1 MLERLFGLRGHGTTA
16 RTEVLAGLTTF
27 MTMAYIVVVNPVILG
42 AAGMPVAA
50 VAVATCLASGF
61 GSILMGLLSNYP
73 LALAPGMGLN
83 AYFTYTVV
91 KGMGVPWQTALG
103 CVFLSGV
110 AFLVLTVVGV
120 RQLIVS
126 AVPRSL
132 FAAVAG
138 GVGLFIAFIGL
149 ADAGIIIARSGT
161 MVGLGSLTAP
171 TPALAMLGLVVIA
184 ALQAWGVRGAM
195 LVGIL
200 VTAAIA
206 WAAGLAHFAPG
217 AYNLSDLSAA
227 AFKLDLRQA
236 LNLRGS
242 LGLSLIEIVFVFLF
256 VDMFDNIGTLVAV
269 TKKAGLIAPD
279 GSIPRLNRILLADS
293 TAMLVGAAAGT
304 SPVTSYIESAA
315 GVAVGGRTGLTS
327 VVVGILFLCTLFFA
341 PLVQAIPTAATA
353 PALVLVGALMMGALA
368 EVDWAD
374 PTVAIPAFLT
384 VIMIPL
390 TYSIA
395 NGLAF
400 GITSH
405 AILKLVRGQ
414 ARAARL
420 AGLSA
425 GGPVHRALHLPGVTQ
440 GSYRCSD
447 GKFPGEGVLPAVRGG
462 SHAGTRRSHGRRPA
476 AEPAAAARHHRHR
489 CWR

>member
-1 MLERLFGLRGHGTTA
+1 MLERLFDLRGHGTTV

-27 MTMAYIVVVNPVILG
+27 LTMAYIVVVNPAILG

-91 KGMGVPWQTALG
+91 KGMGLPWQTALG
-103 CVFLSGV
+103 CVFVSGV
-110 AFLVLTVVGV
+110 AFLLLTVAGV
-120 RQLIVS
+120 RQLIIS

-132 FAAVAG
+132 FAGVAG

-149 ADAGIIIARSGT
+149 VDAGVVVPKSGT
-161 MVGLGSLTAP
+161 IVGLGNMTAA
-171 TPALAMLGLVVIA
+171 TPALAMFGLLVIA
-184 ALQAWGVRGAM
+184 ALQSQGVKGAI
-195 LVGIL
+195 LLGIL

-206 WAAGLAHFAPG
+206 WLLGLSHFSPG
-217 AYNLSDLSAA
+217 AYSIGDLGAA
-227 AFKLDLRQA
+227 AFKLDIRQA
-236 LNLRGS
+236 LNLKGG
-242 LGLSLIEIVFVFLF
+242 LGLSLLEIVFVFLF

-269 TKKAGLIAPD
+269 TKRAGLIATD
-279 GSIPRLNRILLADS
+279 GSIPRLNRILLSDS
-293 TAMLVGAAAGT
+293 AAMLVGAVAGT

-327 VVVGILFLCTLFFA
+327 VVVGILFFGTLFFA

-353 PALVLVGALMMGALA
+353 PALILVGALMMGALA
-368 EVDWAD
+368 EVDWTD
-374 PTVAIPAFLT
+374 PGVAIPTFLT
-384 VIMIPL
+384 LVMIPL

-414 ARAARL
+414 ARPSDWLVYVLAALCIARFIYL
-420 AGLSA
+420 A
-425 GGPVHRALHLPGVTQ
+425 
-440 GSYRCSD
+440 
-447 GKFPGEGVLPAVRGG
+447 
-462 SHAGTRRSHGRRPA
+462 
-476 AEPAAAARHHRHR
+476 
-489 CWR
+489 

>member
-1 MLERLFGLRGHGTTA
+1 MLERLFDLRGHGTTL
-16 RTEVLAGLTTF
+16 RTEVVAGLTTF
-27 MTMAYIVVVNPVILG
+27 LTMAYIVVVNPAVLG
-42 AAGMPVAA
+42 AAGMPVAG
-50 VAVATCLASGF
+50 VAVATCLAAGF

-91 KGMGVPWQTALG
+91 KGMGLPWQTALG
-103 CVFLSGV
+103 CVFVSGV
-110 AFLVLTVVGV
+110 AFLLLTVAGV

-149 ADAGIIIARSGT
+149 ADAGIIVARPGT

-171 TPALAMLGLVVIA
+171 TAALALLGMLVIA
-184 ALQAWGVRGAM
+184 ALQARGLKGAM
-195 LVGIL
+195 LFGIL

-206 WAAGLAHFAPG
+206 WILGLAHFAPG
-217 AYNLSDLSAA
+217 AYSVGDLSST
-227 AFKLDLRQA
+227 AFKLDVRQA
-236 LNLRGS
+236 LNLKSG
-242 LGLSLIEIVFVFLF
+242 LGLSLVEIIFVFLF
-256 VDMFDNIGTLVAV
+256 VDLFDNIGTLVAV
-269 TKKAGLIAPD
+269 TKRAGLVAPD
-279 GSIPRLNRILLADS
+279 GSIPRLNRILIADS
-293 TAMLVGAAAGT
+293 TAMLVGAVAGT

-315 GVAVGGRTGLTS
+315 GVAVGGRTGLTA

-353 PALVLVGALMMGALA
+353 PALVLVGAMMMGALA
-368 EVDWAD
+368 EIDWAD
-374 PTVAIPAFLT
+374 PAAAIPAFLT
-384 VIMIPL
+384 VIMVPL

-405 AILKLVRGQ
+405 AVLKLVKGQ
-414 ARAARL
+414 AHPRDWLVYVLAALCIARFIYL
-420 AGLSA
+420 A
-425 GGPVHRALHLPGVTQ
+425 
-440 GSYRCSD
+440 
-447 GKFPGEGVLPAVRGG
+447 
-462 SHAGTRRSHGRRPA
+462 
-476 AEPAAAARHHRHR
+476 
-489 CWR
+489 